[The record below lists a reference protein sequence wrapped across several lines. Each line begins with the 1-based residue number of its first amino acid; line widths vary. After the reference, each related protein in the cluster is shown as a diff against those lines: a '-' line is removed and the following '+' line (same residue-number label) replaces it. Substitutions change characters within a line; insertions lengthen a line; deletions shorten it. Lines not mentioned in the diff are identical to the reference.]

1 MVMIRRIINKFFPV
15 EVKIA
20 LSYLQNYNTSPYNL
34 NFSLFPEKSI
44 SDFFVFDKDCLRI
57 GFIAENIR
65 AMILGQEI
73 PITHNFKFF
82 SMNGVFLGTQSY
94 QTKEFFK
101 EIILKPLKTNDKYYS
116 FIHYVESE
124 IDLDHIL
131 RDKGIS
137 RSLKFSE
144 QNRGYSI
151 YYHSNS
157 EFGSV
162 VHGNF
167 GGITKDLKKTARK
180 TLLSHVYTPIYKFEK
195 LSNYDLVFNNP
206 TSSSIII
213 KIFFNNSSRIID
225 LIIPSLGTRFLRI
238 KNYSGSCSF
247 ESRLP
252 ICRALVFKNPTP
264 NFSGTF
270 DIFHS

>member
-1 MVMIRRIINKFFPV
+1 MIRKRIKNFFPV
-15 EVKIA
+15 EVKIV
-20 LSYLQNYNTSPYNL
+20 LSYLRNFNNNPYNL
-34 NFSLFPEKSI
+34 KFSLFPEKSI

-65 AMILGQEI
+65 AMISGEEI
-73 PITHNFKFF
+73 PVTHNFKFF
-82 SMNGVFLGTQSY
+82 SMDGVHIGTQSY
-94 QTKEFFK
+94 ETKEFFK
-101 EIILKPLKTNDKYYS
+101 EIILKPLKYNYKYYS

-124 IDLDHIL
+124 IKLDHIL
-131 RDKGIS
+131 KEKGIS
-137 RSLKFSE
+137 KSLKFSE
-144 QNRGYSI
+144 QNRGYSVF
-151 YYHSNS
+151 YHSNS

-167 GGITKDLKKTARK
+167 GGITKDLKTTARK

-195 LSNYDLVFNNP
+195 HSNYDLVFNNP

-213 KIFFNNSSRIID
+213 KVFFNNSSRMEN
-225 LIIPSLGTRFLRI
+225 LIIPSLGTRFLRV
-238 KNYSGSCSF
+238 KNYRGSCSF
-247 ESRLP
+247 QSKLP

-264 NFSGTF
+264 NFEGTF